1 MKKYLLFGLSLFLVS
16 SLWAQEG
23 SVTGTVTDAETGET
37 VPGANVVEKGTTNG
51 TITDFDGN
59 YKLSVSGDATLVYSF
74 VGYAPQEVE
83 VGARGIIDV
92 SLDLDIQSLSEIV
105 VVGYG
110 TQNKKEITSSVASIS
125 AEDFNKGTVND
136 PVQLLQGKVAG
147 LNISRPGGNPN
158 GAFNVRLRGVST
170 VGANTEPLV
179 VIDGVIGGS
188 LNTVDPNDIASIDIL
203 KDGSAAAIYGTRGS
217 SGVILVTTKT
227 GKKGKTQ
234 VDYNGSYAIEDL
246 ARTMDFMS
254 PSEYRDLIYND
265 SRFNQIP
272 DGATRPVNDFG
283 SSTNWLDEVTQVGQ
297 AQVHNLAFSGGTAS
311 TTYRVS
317 MNYRDTQGVGIGT
330 GFEQLNG
337 RINISQNALND
348 NMKLTFGLSATSK
361 KAQFG
366 FEEAFRYAVVANP
379 TMPVNFD
386 GTTGTI
392 DRGGYAERDIF
403 DFFNPVSI
411 AEQNVNEGDDT
422 KVLMNLRVDY
432 DFSDFVEGLS
442 VAVAYSKQ
450 EEYETRAEYYNKGAK
465 FRGFGRNGLALRS
478 ENRKVNQLA
487 EATGNYTT
495 SVNDMNISFLGG
507 YSFQEF
513 FEEGFGMQGGDFLTD
528 AFTYNNIGA
537 SLDFPNG
544 QGGAGSGANEY
555 RIIGFF
561 GRLNLNYDDTY
572 FLSAST
578 RYEGSSRFG
587 VNNRWGMFPAV
598 SAGLNLT
605 NLIDIPFV
613 DNLKLRG
620 SYGRTGALPG
630 QSYIAL
636 QQYGPTGTFF
646 YNGEYVPSYGPI
658 SNANPD
664 LQWETKDE
672 IDFGFDF
679 SMLNNRL
686 SGTFD
691 WYSRQTKD
699 MILQVN
705 VPVPP
710 NLFGQ
715 TFVNIGQFDNSGV
728 ELSLSYAAV
737 TNKDFQWDVSFNIA
751 TFKTEVAS
759 LTSGDLSFGEGG
771 VLYRANM
778 GAPGQNQ
785 TNLVRVKEGEELGQL
800 WGVVQEGINED
811 GTPRF
816 ADLDG
821 DGTFCSCD
829 DDRQVIGNGL
839 PEATAGFTNT
849 FTYKNWSLNVFF
861 RGAFGHDL
869 VNSYRGFYENTE
881 GTTVNNYNV
890 VKTKYFDPQVSR
902 AAVSSVHVE
911 SADFIQLNNAT
922 LSYDVPLGE
931 GSQVRRLR
939 LFVSS
944 QNPLTFTNYTGVDP
958 EVRYTDKNDSDNG
971 GRATSDDDADGLS
984 PGIERRS
991 TYFTTRIFT
1000 LGLNLGF

>member
-1 MKKYLLFGLSLFLVS
+1 MKKYLLFGLALFFAS
-16 SLWAQEG
+16 SLWAQERT
-23 SVTGTVTDAETGET
+23 VTGTVTDAETGES

-59 YKLSVSGDATLVYSF
+59 YKVSVGDNATLVFSF

-83 VGARGIIDV
+83 VGARGVIDV
-92 SLDLDIQSLSEIV
+92 SLDLDVQSLSEVV

-110 TQNKKEITSSVASIS
+110 TQEKKEITSAVASIS
-125 AEDFNKGTVND
+125 AEDFNQGTVND

-227 GKKGKTQ
+227 GKKGKVS

-246 ARTMDFMS
+246 ARTMEFMDAT
-254 PSEYRDLIYND
+254 EYRQQPGAIDL
-265 SRFNQIP
+265 
-272 DGATRPVNDFG
+272 G
-283 SSTNWLDEVTQVGQ
+283 SSTNWLDEVTRIGQ
-297 AQVHNLAFSGGTAS
+297 AQVHNLAFSGGSAS

-317 MNYRDTQGVGIGT
+317 VNYRDTEGVGIGT
-330 GFEQLNG
+330 GFEQING

-361 KAQFG
+361 KAQYG

-379 TMPVNFD
+379 TMPINYNPD
-386 GTTGTI
+386 AGAII

-403 DFFNPVSI
+403 DFFNPVAI
-411 AEQNVNEGDDT
+411 AEQNINEGDDT
-422 KVLMNLRVDY
+422 KTLMNLRIDY
-432 DFSDFVEGLS
+432 DFSDFVDGLS
-442 VAVAYSKQ
+442 AAVSYSRQ
-450 EEYETRAEYYNKGAK
+450 EEYETRGEYYEKNAK
-465 FRGFGRNGLALRS
+465 FRGFGRNGLAFRS
-478 ENRKVNQLA
+478 ENRKLNTLV

-495 SVNDMNISFLGG
+495 SINDLNISFLGG

-537 SLDFPNG
+537 ALDFPNG
-544 QGGAGSGANEY
+544 LGGAGSGANEY

-598 SAGLNLT
+598 SAGVNLT

-646 YNGEYVPSYGPI
+646 FNGEYVPSYGPI

-679 SMLNNRL
+679 SMLNNKL

-715 TFVNIGQFDNSGV
+715 TFVNIGQFDNSGIEFAV
-728 ELSLSYAAV
+728 NYAAV
-737 TNKDFQWDVSFNIA
+737 TNTDFQWTVGFNIA

-785 TNLVRVKEGEELGQL
+785 TFLARVKEGEELGQL

-816 ADLDG
+816 ADLNG
-821 DGTFCSCD
+821 DGEFCSCD
-829 DDRQVIGNGL
+829 DDRRVIGNGL
-839 PEATAGFTNT
+839 PNATAGFTNT
-849 FTYKNWSLNVFF
+849 VSYKNWSLNVFF

-869 VNSYRGFYENTE
+869 LNSYRGFYENLD
-881 GTTVNNYNV
+881 GTTVGNYNV
-890 VKTKYFDPQVSR
+890 VKTKYFDPSVKR
-902 AAVSSVHVE
+902 AAVSNVHVE
-911 SADFIQLNNAT
+911 NADFIQLNNAT
-922 LSYDVPLGE
+922 LSYDVPMGE
-931 GSQVRRLR
+931 GSQIRRLR
-939 LFVSS
+939 VFAST
-944 QNPLTFTNYTGVDP
+944 QNPLTITNYTGVDP
-958 EVRYTDKNDSDNG
+958 EVRYVDKGASDNG
-971 GRATSDDDADGLS
+971 GRSDADDGLS